1 MQGRHCNNVLDR
13 FGFRWLTSNCK
24 FNRTETMGPFIQVV
38 HSTELP
44 SFISTVLSATPSS
57 NSQTLV

>member
-44 SFISTVLSATPSS
+44 SFISTVLSATPS
-57 NSQTLV
+57 